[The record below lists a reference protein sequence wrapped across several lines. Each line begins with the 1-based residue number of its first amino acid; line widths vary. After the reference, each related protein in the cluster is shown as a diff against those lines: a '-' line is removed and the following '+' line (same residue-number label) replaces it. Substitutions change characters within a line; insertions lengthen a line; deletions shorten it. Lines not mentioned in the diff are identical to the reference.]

1 MYRIF
6 IIYFNILSFKSEY
19 LRLFNWIMNLVY
31 LFSIFSML
39 LYIALANDCQY
50 INEVLLNVPK
60 DNDCC
65 KMDEITCNDNGRIT
79 KM

>member
-1 MYRIF
+1 
-6 IIYFNILSFKSEY
+6 
-19 LRLFNWIMNLVY
+19 MNLVY